1 MWYLTACLIF
11 KDAASYL
18 DEWIRFHKRVGVEHF
33 YLYDNDSEDNYESVI
48 RRFIERGE
56 ITLHKWPGVGQHH
69 PVIQHCLDQHRATS
83 RWIAFLDDDEFL
95 FPVAGDDLRET
106 LSQYELF
113 AGVAVSWLL
122 FGSNGHLT
130 PPGQVIQSYLK
141 RADWIDP
148 HVKCVVDPSRVIS
161 PAVCA
166 HAVHCAPGETVVD
179 EQKMPINGPFRE
191 RPSADVLC
199 LNHYLIKSHQEMV
212 SRRARPKADGANNLR
227 TIAEWEE
234 FDAKYNAVED
244 LRIQRFAT

>member
-130 PPGQVIQSYLK
+130 PPARSY
-141 RADWIDP
+141 
-148 HVKCVVDPSRVIS
+148 
-161 PAVCA
+161 
-166 HAVHCAPGETVVD
+166 
-179 EQKMPINGPFRE
+179 
-191 RPSADVLC
+191 
-199 LNHYLIKSHQEMV
+199 
-212 SRRARPKADGANNLR
+212 KA
-227 TIAEWEE
+227 I
-234 FDAKYNAVED
+234 
-244 LRIQRFAT
+244 